1 MERVESPEIKEQKL
15 CDYYVSEYQNEDP
28 FRIANRVGVPYHYTE
43 QEFHIS
49 VMGRGYA
56 VKFPDFAIRCL
67 EGEDIYDLAESGKF
81 RVLLLRF
88 LLYGTVFEAN
98 GDFRL
103 FRELPS
109 GDRLSRKFEE
119 QCVKKMEN
127 RYGRVLQVFEA
138 IMEKM
143 NAVRIYGADISYEME
158 FLEGLYIRFL
168 FQAGSESLLPKL
180 QILFSSNFPAA
191 FSAEDLSDI
200 IEICMDAFDAAEPL
214 LAVANPY
221 SR

>member
-1 MERVESPEIKEQKL
+1 MERAESPKIQEQKL
-15 CDYYVSEYQNEDP
+15 CEYYISEYQKADP

-43 QEFHIS
+43 QEFQMS
-49 VMGRGYA
+49 VMGRAYA
-56 VKFPDFAIRCL
+56 VKFPEFSIRCL
-67 EGEDIYDLAESGKF
+67 EGEDIYDLSESRKF

-109 GDRLSRKFEE
+109 GDRLSRQFEE

>member
-1 MERVESPEIKEQKL
+1 M
-15 CDYYVSEYQNEDP
+15 
-28 FRIANRVGVPYHYTE
+28 
-43 QEFHIS
+43 S
-49 VMGRGYA
+49 VMGRAYA
-56 VKFPDFAIRCL
+56 VKFPEFSIRCL
-67 EGEDIYDLAESGKF
+67 EGEDIYDLSESRKF

-109 GDRLSRKFEE
+109 GDRLSRQFEE

-143 NAVRIYGADISYEME
+143 NAVRIYGADIAYEME

-168 FQAGSESLLPKL
+168 FLAGSESLLPKL
-180 QILFSSNFPAA
+180 RILFSSNFPAA
-191 FSAEDLSDI
+191 FSAEELSDI

>member
-1 MERVESPEIKEQKL
+1 MERAESPKIQEQKL
-15 CDYYVSEYQNEDP
+15 CEYYISEYQKADP

-43 QEFHIS
+43 QEFQMS
-49 VMGRGYA
+49 VMGRAYA
-56 VKFPDFAIRCL
+56 VKFPEFSIRCL
-67 EGEDIYDLAESGKF
+67 EGEDIYDLSESREF

-109 GDRLSRKFEE
+109 GDRLSRQFEE

-143 NAVRIYGADISYEME
+143 NAVRIYGADIAYEME

-168 FQAGSESLLPKL
+168 FLAGSESLLPKL
-180 QILFSSNFPAA
+180 RILFSSNFPAA
-191 FSAEDLSDI
+191 FSAEELSDI

>member
-1 MERVESPEIKEQKL
+1 MERAESPKIQEQKL
-15 CDYYVSEYQNEDP
+15 CEYYISEYQKADP

-43 QEFHIS
+43 QEFQMS
-49 VMGRGYA
+49 VMGRAYA
-56 VKFPDFAIRCL
+56 VKFPEFSIRCL
-67 EGEDIYDLAESGKF
+67 EGEDIYDLSESRKF

-109 GDRLSRKFEE
+109 GDRLSRQFEE

-143 NAVRIYGADISYEME
+143 NAVRIYGADIAYEME

-168 FQAGSESLLPKL
+168 FLAGSESLLPNL
-180 QILFSSNFPAA
+180 RILFSSNFPAA
-191 FSAEDLSDI
+191 FSAEELSDI

>member
-1 MERVESPEIKEQKL
+1 MERAESPKIQKQKL
-15 CDYYVSEYQNEDP
+15 CEYYISEYQKADP

-43 QEFHIS
+43 QEFQMS
-49 VMGRGYA
+49 VMGRAYA
-56 VKFPDFAIRCL
+56 VKFPEFSIRCL
-67 EGEDIYDLAESGKF
+67 EGEDIYDLSESRKF

-109 GDRLSRKFEE
+109 GDRLSRQFEE

-143 NAVRIYGADISYEME
+143 NAVRIYGADIAYEME

-168 FQAGSESLLPKL
+168 FLAGSESLLPNL
-180 QILFSSNFPAA
+180 RILFSSNFPAA
-191 FSAEDLSDI
+191 FSAEELSDI

>member
-1 MERVESPEIKEQKL
+1 MERAESPKIQEQKL
-15 CDYYVSEYQNEDP
+15 CEYYISEYQKADP

-43 QEFHIS
+43 QEFQMS
-49 VMGRGYA
+49 VMGRAYA
-56 VKFPDFAIRCL
+56 VKFPEFSIRCL
-67 EGEDIYDLAESGKF
+67 EGEDIYDLSESRKF

-109 GDRLSRKFEE
+109 GDRLSRQFEE

-143 NAVRIYGADISYEME
+143 NAVRIYGADIAYEME

-168 FQAGSESLLPKL
+168 FLAGSESLLPNL
-180 QILFSSNFPAA
+180 RILFSSNFPAA
-191 FSAEDLSDI
+191 FSAEELSDI
-200 IEICMDAFDAAEPL
+200 IEICMDAFDAAEPM

>member
-1 MERVESPEIKEQKL
+1 MERAESPKIQEQKL
-15 CDYYVSEYQNEDP
+15 CEYYISEYQKADP

-43 QEFHIS
+43 QEFQMS
-49 VMGRGYA
+49 VMGRAYA
-56 VKFPDFAIRCL
+56 VKFPEFSIRCL
-67 EGEDIYDLAESGKF
+67 EGEDIYDLSESRKF

-109 GDRLSRKFEE
+109 GDRLSRQFEE

-138 IMEKM
+138 IMEKI
-143 NAVRIYGADISYEME
+143 NAVRIYGADIAYEME

-168 FQAGSESLLPKL
+168 FLAGSESLLPKL
-180 QILFSSNFPAA
+180 RILFSSNFPAA
-191 FSAEDLSDI
+191 FSAEELSDI